1 MTQLELEL
9 FYPLTEQ
16 IPLDLDYSN
25 CHVKSVFTN
34 NTIISNGGTY
44 TIAKNEITS
53 SISLNLDQLNA
64 TVTSK
69 NMPWYRRVLYKAL
82 GIKVK

>member
-1 MTQLELEL
+1 MKQLELE
-9 FYPLTEQ
+9 FFFPLTEQ

-25 CHVKSVFTN
+25 CAKSVFTN

-44 TIAKNEITS
+44 TITDSNIQTG
-53 SISLNLDQLNA
+53 ISLNLDQLNA

-69 NMPWYRRVLYKAL
+69 NMPWYRRVLYRAL
-82 GIKVK
+82 GIKIK